1 MLFRSRLV
9 FADVPKGAAVTDPI
23 DYEALDH
30 AWLDIVPPNV
40 GSRTPSLRTVSRVGD
55 AFIFSYS
62 STWSS
67 SSYSSIYSGRRK
79 GHHIEQI
86 ELLSNSSTWQV
97 LSATVH
103 GQTVYIGER
112 NQTAPN
118 RDGRGLTANARI
130 RSIDLG
136 SAGSTATGAPRLRVF
151 LAGARSV
158 DDMSTMPASCCRVE
172 TKTVAL
178 AWTWLAWARSMAMA
192 SMTLP

>member
-1 MLFRSRLV
+1 MFV
-9 FADVPKGAAVTDPI
+9 DVPKGAAVTDPI

-30 AWLDIVPPNV
+30 AWLDIVPPDV

-55 AFIFSYS
+55 AFIFSFS

-67 SSYSSIYSGRRK
+67 NSYSSIYSGRRK

-136 SAGSTATGAPRLRVF
+136 ADSTGNGASKLQVF
-151 LAGARSV
+151 LADTRSV
-158 DDMSTMPASCCRVE
+158 DDMSTMPASCVPAGGHAVRAAVRRGARV
-172 TKTVAL
+172 VVDD
-178 AWTWLAWARSMAMA
+178 
-192 SMTLP
+192 